1 MANSP
6 MDLTGAASNFSQ
18 PGYTNDSDANGRRV
32 RLRPKPDA
40 VKQII
45 GDSPLLAILKET
57 SGMVWPYQPLITY
70 AQDVDYQS
78 VEMVH
83 TNQELYAYKRTPA
96 VKLTIEGDWTVQN
109 QKEGK
114 YALACLHFLRT
125 VTKMYFGQGENLGT
139 PPPVLLFDAYGQYMF
154 NRLPV
159 IVTNFAPTLPKEVDY
174 VPIDVSDLKKW
185 DIKTQ
190 SPARG
195 PLGSNSKDGYVW
207 LPAAF
212 SITVGLT
219 VQNTPSRL
227 RQFNLNSFRDGT
239 LLKRPNGGWI

>member
-1 MANSP
+1 MVNNP
-6 MDLTGAASNFSQ
+6 MNIMGASSNTGQADYS
-18 PGYTNDSDANGRRV
+18 NDSDANGRRV
-32 RLRPKPDA
+32 RLRPKPAA
-40 VKQII
+40 VQQIL
-45 GDSPLLAILKET
+45 GDSPLLFILKET
-57 SGMVWPYQPLITY
+57 SGMVWPYQPMITY
-70 AQDVDYQS
+70 NQEVEYQS

-125 VTKMYFGQGENLGT
+125 VTKMYFGQGPNIGT

-159 IVTNFAPTLPKEVDY
+159 IVTGFNPTMPKDVDY
-174 VPIDVSDLKKW
+174 VPIDVGNL
-185 DIKTQ
+185 TQ
-190 SPARG
+190 WNIATLPPTRG
-195 PLGSNSKDGYVW
+195 PVSPSSRDGYVW
-207 LPAAF
+207 LPSVF
-212 SITVGLT
+212 SITVNLT

-227 RQFNLNSFRDGT
+227 RQFDLNSFRDGT
-239 LLKRPNGGWI
+239 LLKNPRGGWI